1 MMYADSYEVEKLR
14 KLIENKKSYLKT
26 IQGNNKT
33 FAFQS
38 IQKEIMFL
46 QSEVMP
52 ILLRETS
59 ILHYEFMKYAT
70 RCLDKAIQQKFNGLI
85 LYQSLY
91 DDYEEQ
97 PIIGIAN
104 ERQNRPLVIDG
115 LLIEVYSANGINPK
129 NIEL

>member
-1 MMYADSYEVEKLR
+1 MYTDSYEVEKLR

-26 IQGNNKT
+26 IQGNNKA

-38 IQKEIMFL
+38 IQNEIMFL
-46 QSEVMP
+46 QNEVMP

-91 DDYEEQ
+91 DNYEDQ

-104 ERQNRPLVIDG
+104 ERQNKPLVIDG

>member
-1 MMYADSYEVEKLR
+1 MMYTDSYEVEKLR

-26 IQGNNKT
+26 IQSNNKA

-70 RCLDKAIQQKFNGLI
+70 QYLDKAIQQKFNGLI

-91 DDYEEQ
+91 DDYEDQ

>member
-1 MMYADSYEVEKLR
+1 MYTDSYEVEKLR

-26 IQGNNKT
+26 IQSNNKA

-38 IQKEIMFL
+38 IQNEIMFL

-91 DDYEEQ
+91 DNYEDK

>member
-1 MMYADSYEVEKLR
+1 MYTDSHEVETLR

-26 IQGNNKT
+26 IQGNNKA

-46 QSEVMP
+46 QNEVMP

-70 RCLDKAIQQKFNGLI
+70 RCMDKAIQQKFNGLI

-91 DDYEEQ
+91 DDYEDQ